1 MLFNS
6 AQFLIFL
13 PIVVLIYFII
23 PQRVRYIW
31 LLVCSYYFYMC
42 WNAKY
47 ALLMLFSTFTTYFCG
62 LGIEHIKHMDCPA
75 GRAVRLKKRCVAASL
90 IINLGI
96 LFFFKYFDFAWEN
109 LARVLALGGITLA
122 APKFDIILPVGISF
136 YTFQALGYTI
146 DVYRDDIYA
155 EKNFLRYALFVSFF
169 PQLVAGPIERSK
181 NLLRQLAAPAK
192 FKFEN
197 LRDGLLIMLW
207 GYFLKLVIADRLGIY
222 VDSVYASWESYIYAA
237 WYLIIAVIF
246 FVIQVYCDFYG
257 YTMIATGAAR
267 ILGVQLMRNFDAP
280 FLSQSVAEFWRRW
293 HISLSSWFKD
303 YLYIPLGGNRK
314 GKLRKYL
321 NILITFTV
329 SGLWHGANWTFV
341 VWGFLNGLFQV
352 IGDLFKP
359 VRSLVIRFLA
369 LKKDGIGLT
378 LLRIAVTFS
387 LFALSMVFFRAPSVW
402 AACQIL
408 RGIFHADNIWILFD
422 GSLTVGTGLNPQNMG
437 ILIAALCV
445 LLFSDILRC
454 KNISAQEI
462 IAKQDWLC
470 QIAVIAFSV
479 LFILLFGIWGGT
491 YDAASFIYFQF

>member
-31 LLVCSYYFYMC
+31 LLICSYYFYMC

-222 VDSVYASWESYIYAA
+222 VDSVYANLPYFVYSA
-237 WYLIIAVIF
+237 WYLIIAAVF
-246 FVIQVYCDFYG
+246 FMLQIYCDFYG
-257 YTMIATGAAR
+257 YSMIATGAAR
-267 ILGVQLMRNFDAP
+267 ILGIQLMRNFDAP
-280 FLSQSVAEFWRRW
+280 LLSQSTSELWHRW

-314 GKLRKYL
+314 GKLRKHL

-341 VWGFLNGLFQV
+341 VWGFLNGMYQI
-352 IGDLFKP
+352 IGDLLKP
-359 VRSLVIRFLA
+359 VRSFVIRVLS
-369 LKKDGIGLT
+369 LKRDGIGMT
-378 LLRIAVTFS
+378 VLRIVFTFS
-387 LFALSMVFFRAPSVW
+387 LYTISMIFFRSASVW
-402 AACQIL
+402 EAWQIIL
-408 RGIFHADNIWILFD
+408 GILHADNIWILFD
-422 GSLTVGTGLNPQNMG
+422 GTLAMGTGLAQQDIG
-437 ILIAALCV
+437 LLIAALGV
-445 LLFSDILRC
+445 LLFSDILRY

-470 QIAVIAFSV
+470 QIVIIVFSF
-479 LFILLFGIWGGT
+479 LFIMLFGVWGSD
-491 YDAASFIYFQF
+491 YDAANFIYFQF